1 MEKKEKQFVFPETIA
16 LLFFLICVAAIL
28 TVVLP
33 AGEYDTVKVGKM
45 TRVVAGTYHAVAQ
58 SPQGPFAVL
67 NAVVTGFQR
76 ASVLFAMVLFT
87 GSAVHMMQKSGAV
100 EVAFRTLSAK
110 GGAQN
115 LSKIVF
121 VIMAFMSIGGATG
134 VFANPTVAL
143 IPIGMILSKTMG
155 LDAAAGFMMIY
166 LGAYSGF
173 NVGWANPS
181 TLGVAHPIAELPVFS
196 GMPVRFVFHGVNFV
210 LNYVFVMKYIKSIQ
224 KDPTKSLC
232 YQEGMAVSEYMG
244 AQDGETFESAGK
256 LNLTQKTCLGV
267 MVLAII
273 AIMTG

>member
-1 MEKKEKQFVFPETIA
+1 MEKVEKKKEFQFPETIA

-28 TVVLP
+28 TVILP

-45 TRVVAGTYHAVAQ
+45 TRVVAGTYHAVTQA
-58 SPQGPFAVL
+58 PQGPFAVL

-100 EVAFRTLSAK
+100 EVAFRSV
-110 GGAQN
+110 GGQRDSQN
-115 LSKIVF
+115 LGKIVF
-121 VIMAFMSIGGATG
+121 IIMAFMSVGGATG

-143 IPIGMILSKTMG
+143 IPIGMVLAKTMG
-155 LDAAAGFMMIY
+155 LDAAAGFMIIY

-196 GMPVRFVFHGVNFV
+196 GMSVCRYGFC
-210 LNYVFVMKYIKSIQ
+210 S
-224 KDPTKSLC
+224 
-232 YQEGMAVSEYMG
+232 MG
-244 AQDGETFESAGK
+244 ST
-256 LNLTQKTCLGV
+256 LY
-267 MVLAII
+267 
-273 AIMTG
+273 